1 MVETA
6 FDRED
11 VISQLKTNEYSK
23 ICFYKVNGEIREMTC
38 TLNQDQLNLLISSD
52 NEVAE
57 IFNTETAN
65 DFHYDQNQ
73 IRIFDTEKKD
83 WRSFLLTNL
92 ISIEGIN
99 I

>member
-6 FDRED
+6 FVRED
-11 VISQLKTNEYSK
+11 IIDQLKTNEYSK
-23 ICFYKVNGEIREMTC
+23 IVFYKVNGEIREMIC
-38 TLNQDQLNLLISSD
+38 TLNQDQLNLLIASD
-52 NEVAE
+52 DEVAE
-57 IFNTETAN
+57 IFNVETAN
-65 DFHYDQNQ
+65 VHYDENQ

-99 I
+99 V